1 MINSYQSIYVM
12 VHRWIFKNFGQ
23 GKLPQA
29 KSLFNVS
36 FLLILVLTY
45 VLMGLQFMVSSH
57 LVHITAEIAL
67 YMTLGTV
74 FFMLLNYLVLLNN
87 KWLKSLNDRMAVL
100 SRHNKNIWSVVLL
113 LNVIIVCVF
122 SMAMLVR

>member
-23 GKLPQA
+23 GKLPQT

-36 FLLILVLTY
+36 FLLIVVLTN
-45 VLMGLQFMVSSH
+45 VLMVMQFMVSSH
-57 LVHITAEIAL
+57 LVHLNAETAI
-67 YMTLGTV
+67 YMLLGTA

-87 KWLKSLNDRMAVL
+87 KWLKSLNDRMAIL

-113 LNVIIVCVF
+113 LNVIVVCVF
-122 SMAMLVR
+122 SIAMVK